1 MSAFQWLEGAEPDDE
16 TIVHESQVAAVA
28 APKPPSINFV
38 EQELFSLLAQH
49 KEWVESEGA
58 RGARLELSELNF
70 EGKDLAGVN
79 LRDAVL
85 HHANFRRA
93 ELLLADMR
101 GAHLVQSDFRESN
114 LLGADFTG
122 ANLQGAR
129 FGASSGLATRKLGG
143 ANLLGAELPESLL
156 DFDGVKIATVAY
168 SKARRL
174 LWVMMILAAV
184 GSGVVL
190 LASDEELLR
199 NLPVPWM
206 GGAIP
211 MVGFFF
217 AMPVVLVFVY
227 LFFHLALHRLEERLA
242 ELPVMFPDGRP
253 LEKAGPWEK
262 LGLLGGQIQG
272 PTDMHRPLSFLERLV
287 SRLFSD
293 WVVPIALLLFW
304 ARYLVLQ
311 DMRATLLHIL
321 LFGGS
326 VAFAIYVKRRPRPA
340 RAADPGSSPLL
351 RKVAQWLPGIDKAIG
366 PLRIASI
373 FALLLAILSVGVV
386 FGAPHDRNRAPEFPS
401 LSPRRWS
408 ADILWLFGYD
418 PFAHLTESN
427 ISSRPKNWSGK
438 DQDVPA
444 VRGVHLNKSSLR
456 YAQAY
461 RSFWVNAH
469 LWETD
474 FQGALLS
481 ESDFRGAN
489 LREANLSSARL
500 DRVALGSANLQ
511 SANLSN
517 ANLALAD
524 LHDADLSFATLSGAI
539 MVETQ
544 LQSANLFSADLRKV
558 ELPHANLEHADL
570 REAHLDGAQM
580 AQADLQESYLWSA
593 KLPGA
598 GLQDARFQRAILIEA
613 DLERADLRGAL
624 FQAAVVRGADFRDA
638 DLDGA
643 DMRGAIGLL
652 PDQVCAARSRR
663 GLVLDD
669 TVLPLVQ
676 STCGIPQ

>member
-16 TIVHESQVAAVA
+16 TILQESQTPT

-101 GAHLVQSDFRESN
+101 GAHLVQCDFRESN

-156 DFDGVKIATVAY
+156 DFDGVRIATASY

-174 LWVMMILAAV
+174 LWLMMALAAV

-227 LFFHLALHRLEERLA
+227 LFFHLALHRLEERLG

-272 PTDMHRPLSFLERLV
+272 PADVQRPLSFLERLV

-311 DMRATLLHIL
+311 DMRATLLHIV

-326 VAFAIYVKRRPRPA
+326 VAFAIYVKRPRSA
-340 RAADPGSSPLL
+340 RAVDLGSSRVL
-351 RKVAQWLPGIDKAIG
+351 RKVAQLLPGIDKAIG

-373 FALLLAILSVGVV
+373 FSLLLAILSVGVV

-427 ISSRPKNWSGK
+427 ISLRPKNWPGR
-438 DQDVPA
+438 DQDMPA

-489 LREANLSSARL
+489 LREANLCSARL

-517 ANLALAD
+517 ANLALAN

-544 LQSANLFSADLRKV
+544 LQSANLFSANLRKAQ
-558 ELPHANLEHADL
+558 LPHANLERADL
-570 REAHLDGAQM
+570 REAHLDGAEM
-580 AQADLQESYLWSA
+580 AQVDLQESYLWSA
-593 KLPGA
+593 KLPEA
-598 GLQDARFQRAILIEA
+598 GLQDARLQRAILIEA
-613 DLERADLRGAL
+613 NLQSADLRGAL
-624 FQAAVVRGADFRDA
+624 FQAAVVRGADFRNA

-652 PDQVCAARSRR
+652 PDQICAARSRR
-663 GLVLDD
+663 GLLLDD
-669 TVLPLVQ
+669 AVLPLVQ
-676 STCGIPQ
+676 SACGIPQ